1 MSEKKGYEVE
11 IRSIKLIPGYYH
23 VEFQLIDLP
32 LNNVVSIPIDEW
44 SEEYMREA
52 IEETLK
58 KMEKEISL
66 LRTIITDWEG
76 KRIKI
81 G

>member
-1 MSEKKGYEVE
+1 MYEVE

-32 LNNVVSIPIDEW
+32 LNNVISIPIDEW
-44 SEEYMREA
+44 SEEHMREMIA
-52 IEETLK
+52 DALK
-58 KMEKEISL
+58 KMEKEIIL
-66 LRTIITDWEG
+66 LRTISTDWEG

>member
-1 MSEKKGYEVE
+1 MYEVE

-32 LNNVVSIPIDEW
+32 LNNVISIPIDEW
-44 SEEYMREA
+44 SEEHMREMIA
-52 IEETLK
+52 DALK
-58 KMEKEISL
+58 KMEKEIIL

-81 G
+81 E

>member
-1 MSEKKGYEVE
+1 MYEVE

-32 LNNVVSIPIDEW
+32 LNNVVSVPVDEW
-44 SEEYMREA
+44 SEERMREM
-52 IEETLK
+52 ISDTLK
-58 KMEKEISL
+58 NMDVEITL
-66 LRTIITDWEG
+66 LRTIISDWEG

-81 G
+81 E

>member
-1 MSEKKGYEVE
+1 MYEVE

-32 LNNVVSIPIDEW
+32 LNNVISIPIDEW
-44 SEEYMREA
+44 SEEHMREMIA
-52 IEETLK
+52 DALK
-58 KMEKEISL
+58 KMEKEIIL
-66 LRTIITDWEG
+66 LRTIISNWEG